1 MNDLISRS
9 ALIRRI
15 EAKGFR
21 PSSAIA
27 VPAVIAAIKAA
38 PPVEF
43 DELERIVKEE
53 KETLEKWKE
62 NGENTTREKEIHSGP
77 LQKR

>member
-21 PSSAIA
+21 PTSAIA
-27 VPAVIAAIKAA
+27 VPAVVAAIKAA
-38 PPVEF
+38 PPVEYE
-43 DELERIVKEE
+43 ELERIVENERTELEQQRNQRLME
-53 KETLEKWKE
+53 KPDP
-62 NGENTTREKEIHSGP
+62 S
-77 LQKR
+77 

>member
-21 PSSAIA
+21 PRTVIAIPS
-27 VPAVIAAIKAA
+27 VVAAIKAA

-43 DELERIVKEE
+43 DELERIVQDERNLLDRCRNQNDVAQPCAE
-53 KETLEKWKE
+53 
-62 NGENTTREKEIHSGP
+62 R
-77 LQKR
+77 

>member
-27 VPAVIAAIKAA
+27 VPAVVAAIKAA
-38 PPVEF
+38 PPVEYE
-43 DELERIVKEE
+43 ELERIVENERTELEQQRNQRLME
-53 KETLEKWKE
+53 KPDP
-62 NGENTTREKEIHSGP
+62 S
-77 LQKR
+77 

>member
-21 PSSAIA
+21 PTSAIA

-38 PPVEF
+38 PPVEYE
-43 DELERIVKEE
+43 ELERIVENERTELEQQRNQRLME
-53 KETLEKWKE
+53 KPD
-62 NGENTTREKEIHSGP
+62 P
-77 LQKR
+77 L